1 MIGIKMARNGVI
13 QSLCFLAGILA
24 VAGAAPTLN
33 TNSQPD
39 TCKAYVQVTVGQTA
53 YLESLNG
60 VNPTDEMRKTD
71 VENMTEVVLNA
82 INTTIISVEVTK
94 LEVYNDTT
102 LSVEM
107 TITVACNAAD
117 PWTDRQAHVQEVL
130 DSVKTQKPDFLF
142 SLDEAII
149 SETQP
154 ATDNTTTPAGDGS
167 GTTTPAGGGSGAT
180 NGGTTATGSNAD
192 TSNPSADSATATP
205 TGTNEVSA
213 SDTTPAGDTTTT
225 TRTTTTTAES
235 TGSTNEVS
243 ASDTTPAGDTTTTTR
258 TTTTT
263 AESTGSTNEVSAS
276 DTTPAGGM
284 SHTPPF

>member
-180 NGGTTATGSNAD
+180 NGGTTATGRAATTTILNAVTTTTTPVRTTGSNAD

-213 SDTTPAGDTTTT
+213 SDTTPAG
-225 TRTTTTTAES
+225 
-235 TGSTNEVS
+235 G
-243 ASDTTPAGDTTTTTR
+243 
-258 TTTTT
+258 
-263 AESTGSTNEVSAS
+263 TNEVSAS